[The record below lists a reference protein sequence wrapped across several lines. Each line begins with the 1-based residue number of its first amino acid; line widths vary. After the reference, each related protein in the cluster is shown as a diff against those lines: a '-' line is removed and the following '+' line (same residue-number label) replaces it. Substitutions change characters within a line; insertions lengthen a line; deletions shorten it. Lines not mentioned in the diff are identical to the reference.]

1 VVVPRKLVPQSCR
14 TQWSQFNW
22 SWHMNAWEEEGKPFI
37 FGMEKERKLCSI
49 GMQMIL
55 IDKKPS
61 HFHFRPPRPRT
72 IFIHTQR
79 KKLPIKMIFFLCDQI
94 LSCKMWR
101 STSNSTW
108 WEKSAKILWQQY
120 STAAQQCI
128 WKYFH
133 KYFECYP
140 FFLKEWI
147 SKDRRDCYYWNGMIV
162 VAILEVVWLAT
173 VTGIWNC
180 FHLFLQS
187 KVPIFQDLFCPYG

>member
-1 VVVPRKLVPQSCR
+1 
-14 TQWSQFNW
+14 
-22 SWHMNAWEEEGKPFI
+22 
-37 FGMEKERKLCSI
+37 
-49 GMQMIL
+49 
-55 IDKKPS
+55 
-61 HFHFRPPRPRT
+61 
-72 IFIHTQR
+72 
-79 KKLPIKMIFFLCDQI
+79 MIFFLCDQI

-147 SKDRRDCYYWNGMIV
+147 SKGLLLLLEWHDSCSNSRSSMASYFSLLYCRSRWSHKRELNLWRRKSSAASVDVIRFASRTLSSVLPTLVTVFSVEITTWENQGFTLSWNFVKIV
-162 VAILEVVWLAT
+162 DVVLRSKIHWFDVIFSKKVNFRILQFEIT
-173 VTGIWNC
+173 EI
-180 FHLFLQS
+180 
-187 KVPIFQDLFCPYG
+187 

>member
-1 VVVPRKLVPQSCR
+1 
-14 TQWSQFNW
+14 
-22 SWHMNAWEEEGKPFI
+22 
-37 FGMEKERKLCSI
+37 
-49 GMQMIL
+49 
-55 IDKKPS
+55 
-61 HFHFRPPRPRT
+61 
-72 IFIHTQR
+72 
-79 KKLPIKMIFFLCDQI
+79 MIFFLCDQI

-147 SKDRRDCYYWNGMIV
+147 SKDRRDCCYYWNGMIV

-173 VTGIWNC
+173 SLFYTADQDEIIVHRMITISWCVDAVLLWQLLIMNGSSNKNRFLIWIAVARDGSASSC
-180 FHLFLQS
+180 
-187 KVPIFQDLFCPYG
+187 

>member
-1 VVVPRKLVPQSCR
+1 
-14 TQWSQFNW
+14 
-22 SWHMNAWEEEGKPFI
+22 MNAWEEEGKPFI

-72 IFIHTQR
+72 IFIPKGKNTHKKWYSSCVTKYYLVRCEEVPATALDER
-79 KKLPIKMIFFLCDQI
+79 KVQKYFGSSI
-94 LSCKMWR
+94 
-101 STSNSTW
+101 
-108 WEKSAKILWQQY
+108 

-147 SKDRRDCYYWNGMIV
+147 SKDRRDCCYYWNGMIV

-173 VTGIWNC
+173 S
-180 FHLFLQS
+180 LFYTADQDEAIKENWICEEE
-187 KVPIFQDLFCPYG
+187 KVPQHP